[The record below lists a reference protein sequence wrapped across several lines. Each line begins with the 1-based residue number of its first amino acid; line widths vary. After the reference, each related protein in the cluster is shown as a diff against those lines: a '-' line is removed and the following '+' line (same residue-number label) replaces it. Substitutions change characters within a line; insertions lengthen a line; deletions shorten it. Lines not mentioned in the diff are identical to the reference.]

1 MTTSHPIVDG
11 YVAAINAAD
20 ADAVVALFADEAVLV
35 NPLGTFTGSDEITG
49 FYRDVVVAGQAV
61 LTIGAVTV
69 VDAVDG
75 SADGSAGGPVVRAEV
90 IATSPLDPDGG
101 RLVADDAFHLDAGRI
116 TRLEITYR

>member
-1 MTTSHPIVDG
+1 MTADATHPIVEG

-20 ADAVVALFADEAVLV
+20 ADAVVALFADDAVLV

-61 LTIGAVTV
+61 LGVGAVTV
-69 VDAVDG
+69 DDLAE
-75 SADGSAGGPVVRAEV
+75 AGATVVRAEV

-101 RLVADDAFHLDAGRI
+101 QLVADDVFHLDAAGRI
-116 TRLEITYR
+116 VRLEITYR

>member
-1 MTTSHPIVDG
+1 VTTDAVHPVVDG

-20 ADAVVALFADEAVLV
+20 PDAVLALFADDAVLV

-61 LTIGAVTV
+61 LAIGAVTV
-69 VDAVDG
+69 DDG
-75 SADGSAGGPVVRAEV
+75 IDGPVVRAEV

-101 RLVADDAFHLDAGRI
+101 QLVADDDFHLDAAGRI
-116 TRLEITYR
+116 VRLEITYR

>member
-1 MTTSHPIVDG
+1 MTADATHPIVEG

-20 ADAVVALFADEAVLV
+20 PDGVVALFADDAVLV
-35 NPLGTFTGSDEITG
+35 NPLGTFTGSDEITS

-61 LTIGAVTV
+61 LGVGAVTV
-69 VDAVDG
+69 DDLAE
-75 SADGSAGGPVVRAEV
+75 AATVVRAEV

-101 RLVADDAFHLDAGRI
+101 QLVADDAFHLDAAGRI

>member
-1 MTTSHPIVDG
+1 MTTIHPIVDG
-11 YVAAINAAD
+11 YVAAINAGD

-61 LTIGAVTV
+61 LTIGEVV
-69 VDAVDG
+69 VDAT
-75 SADGSAGGPVVRAEV
+75 DGSAGAVVTAEV
-90 IATSPLDPDGG
+90 VAASPLDPDGG
-101 RLVADDAFHLDAGRI
+101 QLVADDVFHLDAAGRI